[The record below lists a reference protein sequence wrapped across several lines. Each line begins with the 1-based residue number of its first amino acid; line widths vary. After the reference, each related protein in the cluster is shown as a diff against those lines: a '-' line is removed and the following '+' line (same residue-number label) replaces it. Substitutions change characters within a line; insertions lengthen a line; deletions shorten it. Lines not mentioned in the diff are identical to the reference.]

1 MQNNNSMYQI
11 GRDFNR
17 IVLKISGEGFC
28 KSGAGGGIDPEEV
41 ATIARQAKN
50 TLSLDKQIAITVGGG
65 NIVRG
70 QNLSAQ
76 GNINRST
83 ADYMGMLGTIINS
96 LALQEALEHL
106 DVETRVLSALPVKEV
121 TEPFIRRRAI
131 RHLEKGRVVILAGG
145 SGNPYVTTDTAAAL
159 RASDLQADILMKATK
174 VDGVFTSDP
183 VSDPNAKI
191 IRNLTYMEVLNRH
204 LKVMDSTA
212 ITLCMDNNL
221 PVLIFNLKKDGNLE
235 RAVRGEPIGTYIN

>member
-1 MQNNNSMYQI
+1 MQIRREYHRLI
-11 GRDFNR
+11 
-17 IVLKISGEGFC
+17 LKISGEGFC
-28 KSGAGGGIDPEEV
+28 KADGHGGIDPEEV
-41 ATIARQAKN
+41 ATIARQSKN
-50 TLSLDKQIAITVGGG
+50 ALQMGKQVAIVVGGG

-70 QNLSAQ
+70 QQLSAQ

-106 DVETRVLSALPVKEV
+106 GVETRVLSAIDVQEIA
-121 TEPFIRRRAI
+121 EPFIRRRAV
-131 RHLEKGRVVILAGG
+131 RHLEKGRIVILAGG

-159 RASDLQADILMKATK
+159 RASDLQADVLMKATK
-174 VDGVFTSDP
+174 VNGVFTSDP
-183 VSDPNAKI
+183 VKDPTAKI
-191 IRNLTYMEVLNRH
+191 IRNLTYMEVLNRK
-204 LKVMDSTA
+204 LKVMDATA

-221 PVLIFNLKKDGNLE
+221 PILIFNLKKDGNME